1 MAGGLQR
8 RGKSGVGD
16 DEEVGAGEVVEV
28 GKSGQGS
35 SSKK

>member
-16 DEEVGAGEVVEV
+16 DEEVGAGEVAEV
-28 GKSGQGS
+28 GESGRGS
-35 SSKK
+35 GSKK